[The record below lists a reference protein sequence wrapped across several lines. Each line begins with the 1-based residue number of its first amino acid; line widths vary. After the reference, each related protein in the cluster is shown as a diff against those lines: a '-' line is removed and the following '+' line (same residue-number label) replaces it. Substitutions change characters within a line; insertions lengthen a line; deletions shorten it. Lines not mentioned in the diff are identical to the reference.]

1 MKRGCILY
9 FVGIIVLSLC
19 IESGLSGII
28 ALIFIVLTC
37 LFTYFF
43 RKVSDKAK
51 EETDSEMI
59 ERIFGKQDSKKM
71 DSNEVEFWIKK
82 DNNEFIATNE
92 KMEIHISC
100 FNDHNSLD
108 FIKKT
113 YGVYHAE
120 ISNHILGVSRIVE
133 NIERSKLQREIEQ
146 IFQEW
151 DKDENQNRNKSVSE
165 HLDIAPNVTPEEVKK
180 EYSDT
185 TITSNTNKEGSK
197 NLDNL
202 IGLETVKESDD
213 DLDDDNE
220 LYDDEYLD
228 EEDRDDDN
236 VEMDDDFYKSMY
248 DEYDQIEA
256 DDVLVSSGKF
266 RAMADVLKDTHD
278 FIEDICYE
286 KEFQAYIGKISSG
299 KDDINTA
306 SSLFSS
312 LKFFIMKDILRN
324 YDELGHS
331 YYFIGPVS
339 GNKVYTLNMDEA
351 EGQYLHEIVA
361 LMMSYDEDED
371 YKYEEY
377 RKELR
382 GKKGRYKD
390 IRAIREEALETYAK
404 ADVKASASDGHDDF
418 QMCMILHNYNEDY
431 EQKYRTLMYRIASL
445 IAKVDDTV
453 TFEESEYLESIMSEC
468 RRDTNADSAENE
480 DDKLFPIPDK
490 TLDELIGLD
499 EVKKSVHTLTN
510 FIKVNKK
517 RGEIGMKVPNV
528 SYHCVFSG
536 NPGTGKT
543 TVARILAGIYKDL
556 GVLKKGHLVETDR
569 SGLVAEYVGQ
579 TAVKTNKIIDNA
591 LDGVLFID
599 EAYSLVQ
606 GGSEDYGSEAIATL
620 LKRMED
626 DRDRL
631 VVILAGYTN
640 EMEEFI
646 NSNPGLR
653 SRFNRYIHFEDYTAE
668 ELYKIFLLNAEKN
681 EYTLAD
687 DVKEYLLKKLEDVVA
702 NKPKDFGNARY
713 IRNLFEK
720 TVEAQANRLASE
732 PKITKELLVEIKK
745 EDIMCDMRI

>member
-133 NIERSKLQREIEQ
+133 SIERSKLQREIEQ

-151 DKDENQNRNKSVSE
+151 DKDENQNRNNSVSE

-236 VEMDDDFYKSMY
+236 VEMDDDFYNSMY

-266 RAMADVLKDTHD
+266 RAMADVLKDTYD

-517 RGEIGMKVPNV
+517 RAEIGMKVPNV

-745 EDIMCDMRI
+745 EDIIYEM

>member
-1 MKRGCILY
+1 MR
-9 FVGIIVLSLC
+9 
-19 IESGLSGII
+19 
-28 ALIFIVLTC
+28 
-37 LFTYFF
+37 
-43 RKVSDKAK
+43 D
-51 EETDSEMI
+51 D
-59 ERIFGKQDSKKM
+59 
-71 DSNEVEFWIKK
+71 
-82 DNNEFIATNE
+82 
-92 KMEIHISC
+92 
-100 FNDHNSLD
+100 
-108 FIKKT
+108 
-113 YGVYHAE
+113 
-120 ISNHILGVSRIVE
+120 
-133 NIERSKLQREIEQ
+133 
-146 IFQEW
+146 W
-151 DKDENQNRNKSVSE
+151 DDD
-165 HLDIAPNVTPEEVKK
+165 L
-180 EYSDT
+180 
-185 TITSNTNKEGSK
+185 
-197 NLDNL
+197 L
-202 IGLETVKESDD
+202 DD

-228 EEDRDDDN
+228 EEDWDDDN
-236 VEMDDDFYKSMY
+236 AEMDDDFYDSIY
-248 DEYDQIEA
+248 DEYDQMEA

-266 RAMADVLKDTHD
+266 RVMADVLKDTYD

-286 KEFQAYIGKISSG
+286 KEFQAYIGKISNG

-306 SSLFSS
+306 SCLFSS

-339 GNKVYTLNMDEA
+339 GNTVYTLNMDEA

-361 LMMSYDEDED
+361 LMMSYDEDAD
-371 YKYEEY
+371 YEYEEY

-390 IRAIREEALETYAK
+390 IRAVREEALQTYA
-404 ADVKASASDGHDDF
+404 SANVEALDSDGHDDF
-418 QMCMILHNYNEDY
+418 QMCMILHNYNKDY
-431 EQKYRTLMYRIASL
+431 EQRYRTLMYRVASL

-453 TFEESEYLESIMSEC
+453 TLEESEYLESIMSLSRE
-468 RRDTNADSAENE
+468 DSTDSAENE
-480 DDKLFPIPDK
+480 DDKLFPIPDE

-499 EVKKSVHTLTN
+499 DVKKSVHTLTN

-517 RGEIGMKVPNV
+517 RGELGMKVPNI

-556 GVLKKGHLVETDR
+556 DVLKKGHLVETDR

-579 TAVKTNKIIDNA
+579 TAIKTNSIIDKA

-606 GGSEDYGSEAIATL
+606 GSNEDFGAEAISTL

-626 DRDRL
+626 NRDRL

-640 EMEEFI
+640 EMEDFI

-653 SRFNRYIHFEDYTAE
+653 SRFNRYIHFDDYTAE
-668 ELYKIFLLNAEKN
+668 ELFKIFLLNAEKN

-687 DVKEYLLKKLEDVVA
+687 DVKEFLLKKLEEVVA

-720 TVEAQANRLASE
+720 TVEAQANRLASQ
-732 PKITKELLVEIKK
+732 PKITKEMLAEIKM
-745 EDIMCDMRI
+745 EDLISEM

>member
-1 MKRGCILY
+1 MR
-9 FVGIIVLSLC
+9 
-19 IESGLSGII
+19 
-28 ALIFIVLTC
+28 
-37 LFTYFF
+37 
-43 RKVSDKAK
+43 D
-51 EETDSEMI
+51 D
-59 ERIFGKQDSKKM
+59 
-71 DSNEVEFWIKK
+71 
-82 DNNEFIATNE
+82 
-92 KMEIHISC
+92 
-100 FNDHNSLD
+100 
-108 FIKKT
+108 
-113 YGVYHAE
+113 
-120 ISNHILGVSRIVE
+120 
-133 NIERSKLQREIEQ
+133 
-146 IFQEW
+146 W
-151 DKDENQNRNKSVSE
+151 DDD
-165 HLDIAPNVTPEEVKK
+165 L
-180 EYSDT
+180 
-185 TITSNTNKEGSK
+185 
-197 NLDNL
+197 L
-202 IGLETVKESDD
+202 DD

-228 EEDRDDDN
+228 EEDWDDDN
-236 VEMDDDFYKSMY
+236 AEMDDDFYDSIY
-248 DEYDQIEA
+248 DEYDQMEA

-266 RAMADVLKDTHD
+266 RVMADVLKDTYD

-286 KEFQAYIGKISSG
+286 KEFQAYIGKISNG

-306 SSLFSS
+306 SCLFSS

-339 GNKVYTLNMDEA
+339 GNTVYTLNMDEA

-371 YKYEEY
+371 YEYEEY

-390 IRAIREEALETYAK
+390 IRAVREEALQTYA
-404 ADVKASASDGHDDF
+404 SANVEALDSDGHDDF
-418 QMCMILHNYNEDY
+418 QMCMILHNYNKDY
-431 EQKYRTLMYRIASL
+431 EQRYRTLMYRVASL

-453 TFEESEYLESIMSEC
+453 TLEESEYLESIMSLSRE
-468 RRDTNADSAENE
+468 DSTDSAENE
-480 DDKLFPIPDK
+480 DDKLFPIPDE

-499 EVKKSVHTLTN
+499 DVKKSVHTLTN

-517 RGEIGMKVPNV
+517 RGELGMKVPNI

-556 GVLKKGHLVETDR
+556 DVLKKGHLVETDR

-579 TAVKTNKIIDNA
+579 TAIKTNSIIDKA

-606 GGSEDYGSEAIATL
+606 GSNEDFGAEAISTL

-626 DRDRL
+626 NRDRL

-640 EMEEFI
+640 EMEDFI

-653 SRFNRYIHFEDYTAE
+653 SRFNRYIHFDDYTAE
-668 ELYKIFLLNAEKN
+668 ELFKIFLLNAEKN

-687 DVKEYLLKKLEDVVA
+687 DVKEFLLKKLEEVVA

-720 TVEAQANRLASE
+720 TVEAQANRLASQ
-732 PKITKELLVEIKK
+732 PKITKEMLAEIKM
-745 EDIMCDMRI
+745 EDLISEM